1 MSSPSTSNDAEPPL
15 RVDAPSNPTPLT
27 LDQQLQELELI
38 QCSLL
43 PGELFTFILPPDDA
57 AVWTSLL
64 ESRSSVGGT
73 HSDGDGD
80 GDGTDPPCQARFQ
93 IRVSGARIWFEVEL
107 PSSKRTTSTTQA
119 QARISIKGENI
130 SRDVQERW
138 QAAVREKMLEVGNSE
153 WVTLHAAH
161 PSL

>member
-15 RVDAPSNPTPLT
+15 RVDAPSNPTSLT

-43 PGELFTFILPPDDA
+43 PGELFTFILPPEDA
-57 AVWTSLL
+57 AIWTSLL
-64 ESRSSVGGT
+64 ESRSSAGGT
-73 HSDGDGD
+73 HSDGNSDS
-80 GDGTDPPCQARFQ
+80 TDPPCQPRFQ

-107 PSSKRTTSTTQA
+107 PSIKRTTSTTQA
-119 QARISIKGENI
+119 QVNISVKGENI
-130 SRDVQERW
+130 SRGVQERW

-153 WVTLHAAH
+153 WVTLHAAR